1 MTLGLNASGACTKL
15 KLMKDSGVDEPVLA
29 WLLVGVSIIRRV
41 LFFSWFNNLQL
52 LQLLFLLVLGCCFF
66 FNSYVL
72 LINVF
77 YMQNAGICKHMRMCT
92 SKVDFMV

>member
-1 MTLGLNASGACTKL
+1 ML
-15 KLMKDSGVDEPVLA
+15 PVLA
-29 WLLVGVSIIRRV
+29 WLLVGVRKIRRV
-41 LFFSWFNNLQL
+41 LFFNLINSFKL
-52 LQLLFLLVLGCCFF
+52 LQLLSLLVLSCCFF

-77 YMQNAGICKHMRMCT
+77 YMQNAGICKHVRICT

>member
-1 MTLGLNASGACTKL
+1 ML
-15 KLMKDSGVDEPVLA
+15 PVLA
-29 WLLVGVSIIRRV
+29 WLLVGVSKIRRV
-41 LFFSWFNNLQL
+41 LFFNLINSFKL
-52 LQLLFLLVLGCCFF
+52 LQLLSLLVLGCCFF

-77 YMQNAGICKHMRMCT
+77 YMQNAGICKHVRICT